1 MEDVI
6 FTPVSSGTRTL
17 PPAAALQR
25 LDLSNW
31 HQQGA
36 SSGHGRAA
44 TMRSLLSSPFC
55 FLMQGAFL
63 PVLHSVADH
72 SSDPSRIVTQG
83 SWKPALSRG
92 LYILKASPRQT
103 RPWGPPTHKFM
114 VLSFWMV
121 EQHWLQQPRGQMVSR
136 PAHCMW
142 AEQQPEAVVALPSEA
157 SHRRTCSWTCSIPTC
172 VTS

>member
-17 PPAAALQR
+17 PPAAALQC

-92 LYILKASPRQT
+92 SYILKASPRQT
-103 RPWGPPTHKFM
+103 RPWGPLTHKFM
-114 VLSFWMV
+114 VLSFGWWSSAGCSSQGV
-121 EQHWLQQPRGQMVSR
+121 RWCHGRLIACGQNSR
-136 PAHCMW
+136 RKLWWRCPLRRHIG
-142 AEQQPEAVVALPSEA
+142 EHVLGHVVYAP
-157 SHRRTCSWTCSIPTC
+157 
-172 VTS
+172 V